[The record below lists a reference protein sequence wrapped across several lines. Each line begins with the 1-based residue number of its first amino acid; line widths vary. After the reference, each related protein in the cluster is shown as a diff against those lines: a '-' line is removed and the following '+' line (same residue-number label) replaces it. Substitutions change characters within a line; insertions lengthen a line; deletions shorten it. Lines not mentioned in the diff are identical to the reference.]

1 MADMPLL
8 RSKLYDGEDVYFK
21 ANPHV
26 TGMAAEDGH
35 VILNPYSSLNDDQ
48 KGAVYLNEAS
58 RLHMRSNGTPSF
70 NLTDEQ
76 AKFLN
81 SNTYKDASDEDRRAT
96 VLARIISGDSSVGTP
111 TDEQVME
118 AESVKRAMDKAEYSN
133 AWKEQTE

>member
-1 MADMPLL
+1 MDNMPLL
-8 RSKLYDGEDVYFK
+8 RSKLYPGEDSYFK
-21 ANPHV
+21 SNPTV
-26 TGMAAEDGH
+26 TGMAAEDGR
-35 VILNPYSSLNDDQ
+35 VILNPYSTLNDNEKQ
-48 KGAVYLNEAS
+48 SVYLNEAS

-76 AKFLN
+76 TKFLN
-81 SNTYKDASDEDRRAT
+81 SNTYKDASDDDRRAT